1 MQIDKSLSEV
11 IQTLCHYNLHNIL
24 TEENELS
31 TFILPKNRSFES
43 IKNHSRK

>member
-24 TEENELS
+24 TEEMNFLPL
-31 TFILPKNRSFES
+31 FLPKKS
-43 IKNHSRK
+43 